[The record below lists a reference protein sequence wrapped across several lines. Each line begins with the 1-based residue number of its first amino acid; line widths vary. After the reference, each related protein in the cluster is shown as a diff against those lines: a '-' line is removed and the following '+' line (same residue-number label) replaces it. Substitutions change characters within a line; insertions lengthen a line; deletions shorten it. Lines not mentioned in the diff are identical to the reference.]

1 MIGSGSI
8 GRARTGS
15 DGPARA
21 AVSRSLAEIRRLE
34 ARAADSIYGG
44 RPWGLTRGDEVWL
57 CDYGLIAVLVRSD
70 IVRLAEE
77 QTRVDGRF
85 EKVILVQTFGAE
97 PARTPADWGH
107 YLARPGREDAAG
119 PIELRRPSLMAVL
132 DNGPIISALG
142 RDALADVACSLGIS
156 LRMLDTREHIV
167 RALYDVES
175 AAALRG
181 LSLEALINPKYSVW
195 LGSG

>member
-1 MIGSGSI
+1 M
-8 GRARTGS
+8 RRLN
-15 DGPARA
+15 ARA
-21 AVSRSLAEIRRLE
+21 AHP
-34 ARAADSIYGG
+34 IYGG
-44 RPWGLTRGDEVWL
+44 RPWGLTQGDEVWV

-85 EKVILVQTFGAE
+85 EKVILVQTFGAD
-97 PARTPADWGH
+97 PARTPACWGH

-119 PIELRRPSLMAVL
+119 PIELRRPALMAVL
-132 DNGPIISALG
+132 DNGPLISALG
-142 RDALADVACSLGIS
+142 RDALADVACSMGIPI
-156 LRMLDTREHIV
+156 RMLDTREHIV

-181 LSLEALINPKYSVW
+181 LALEALINPKYSAWV
-195 LGSG
+195 GNG